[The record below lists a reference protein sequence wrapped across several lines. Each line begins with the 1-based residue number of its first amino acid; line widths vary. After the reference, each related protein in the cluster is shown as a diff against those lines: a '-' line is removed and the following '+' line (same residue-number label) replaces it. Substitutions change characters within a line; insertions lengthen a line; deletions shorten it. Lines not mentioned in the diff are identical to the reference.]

1 MCSTQPNIP
10 MVISFICLGVLG
22 YSGQYPKTSH
32 SFQINFVIYSILLEL
47 DLFLHYLTLEENYE
61 GIFL

>member
-22 YSGQYPKTSH
+22 YSGQYPKTFTFAFISDKLCNIQY
-32 SFQINFVIYSILLEL
+32 FARTGFIPPLLNTRRKL
-47 DLFLHYLTLEENYE
+47 
-61 GIFL
+61 